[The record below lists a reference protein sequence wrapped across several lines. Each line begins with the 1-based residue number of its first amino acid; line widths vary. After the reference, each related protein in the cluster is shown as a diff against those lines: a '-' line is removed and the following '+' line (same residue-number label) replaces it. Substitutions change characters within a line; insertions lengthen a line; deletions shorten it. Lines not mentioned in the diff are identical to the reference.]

1 MGYKTNYEPYR
12 SESLDM
18 RQELSSEELLYPLG
32 DLYPHVVALQL
43 QSEDN
48 PWSKNFPGYSDTPQP
63 PDLSPASGDFSTEMS
78 CADARELKLV
88 FTERSLTSHSPLLFT
103 APTIDSAFLTLLAWI
118 FSFFFY

>member
-12 SESLDM
+12 SKSLDM

-48 PWSKNFPGYSDTPQP
+48 PWSKNFPGYSEVSYWAEVSSSRPPSETSSKDTTCRYSS
-63 PDLSPASGDFSTEMS
+63 DSTTS
-78 CADARELKLV
+78 RFVTRIRRLLNRDELRR
-88 FTERSLTSHSPLLFT
+88 RSR
-103 APTIDSAFLTLLAWI
+103 A
-118 FSFFFY
+118 